1 MEETVSSAKWDVEFG
16 KGRKMRQRLAP
27 ACASAM
33 AHVAPMPV
41 WRRANVSCLC
51 YDFSPSQD
59 PSRSNTVRTWIQRYL
74 PLEAPVISTL
84 WPVSE
89 KRSGD
94 GMIGVGSRV
103 GTAGEVIGYCI

>member
-1 MEETVSSAKWDVEFG
+1 MLAVYVMTFRQAKIDP
-16 KGRKMRQRLAP
+16 RQ
-27 ACASAM
+27 
-33 AHVAPMPV
+33 
-41 WRRANVSCLC
+41 
-51 YDFSPSQD
+51 
-59 PSRSNTVRTWIQRYL
+59 SRSNTVRTCSQWYL

-94 GMIGVGSRV
+94 GMIGVGSRL